1 MANTTGYE
9 LDNVGHYI
17 KKDPSS
23 VLDYTIDWT
32 NWLGGNDTVS
42 SVTYDLETGITT
54 STAIGGAATSNTT
67 TSTTVNIAGGTA
79 GNIYN
84 VKCTMTTT
92 NGRTVVRNFRVK
104 VEDAYL

>member
-1 MANTTGYE
+1 MASTTGYQV
-9 LDNVGHYI
+9 DNVGRFI

-32 NWLGGNDTVS
+32 NWLSGDTVS
-42 SVTYDLETGITT
+42 SVVYDLENGITT
-54 STAIGGAATSNTT
+54 STAIGGVAVSNTT
-67 TSTTVNIAGGTA
+67 TTTTVNIAGGTA

-92 NGRTVVRNFRVK
+92 NGRTVVKNFRIK
-104 VEDAYL
+104 VEDIFL

>member
-17 KKDPSS
+17 KKDPAS

-54 STAIGGAATSNTT
+54 
-67 TSTTVNIAGGTA
+67 
-79 GNIYN
+79 
-84 VKCTMTTT
+84 
-92 NGRTVVRNFRVK
+92 
-104 VEDAYL
+104 